1 MLAKSTQLFA
11 LGLPAKQ
18 YDSGWY
24 TQAMRQLVASFLAV
38 LALSAAGGARTRS
51 LPTVST
57 PSANGVLSGLETR
70 YGKAATL
77 EASFLERY
85 SENGKQVRVEAGKA
99 YFLRPGKMRWE
110 YEQPEK
116 NLFLVDGKYVWFYA
130 PDDHTATRMP
140 AKNSED
146 WRTPIAFLTTGMKLS
161 RICSEVGPAKEAK
174 PAKAGNEVYR
184 CVLRGTE
191 DGKGGAAQKVLF
203 EITPQ
208 NELARIVIPQEA
220 GMQIE
225 FEFKDWEWNPPLPKT
240 LFQFEPPPGTVIVN
254 GLLPEAPGMRQ

>member
-1 MLAKSTQLFA
+1 MSFHTGSKRAIVKTSFA
-11 LGLPAKQ
+11 AVF
-18 YDSGWY
+18 
-24 TQAMRQLVASFLAV
+24 LVFIFLANPSV
-38 LALSAAGGARTRS
+38 DSYFAAGASEPNSLAELEARYRR
-51 LPTVST
+51 
-57 PSANGVLSGLETR
+57 VL
-70 YGKAATL
+70 TL

-110 YEQPEK
+110 YEKPEK
-116 NLFLVDGKYVWFYA
+116 SVFLVDGKFVWFYA

-140 AKNSED
+140 AKKSED

-161 RICSEVGPAKEAK
+161 RICSEVGPAPNEK
-174 PAKAGNEVYR
+174 PATAGNGLYR
-184 CVLRGTE
+184 CVLRGAGDE
-191 DGKGGAAQKVLF
+191 KGSAAQKVWF
-203 EITPQ
+203 EVSPQ

-220 GMQIE
+220 GLQIE
-225 FEFKDWEWNPPLPKT
+225 FEFKDWEWNPALPKT

>member
-1 MLAKSTQLFA
+1 MAFHRFSRHSFKNASIAVFAMLAVARIGAGVAAPENKSLGA
-11 LGLPAKQ
+11 L
-18 YDSGWY
+18 
-24 TQAMRQLVASFLAV
+24 
-38 LALSAAGGARTRS
+38 
-51 LPTVST
+51 
-57 PSANGVLSGLETR
+57 EER
-70 YGKAATL
+70 YRKATAL
-77 EASFLERY
+77 EANFLERY

-110 YEQPEK
+110 YEKPEK

-140 AKNSED
+140 AKKSDD
-146 WRTPIAFLTTGMKLS
+146 WRTPIAFLTTGMKLN
-161 RICSEVGPAKEAK
+161 RICSEVGPAKDAVASRPEN
-174 PAKAGNEVYR
+174 GVYR
-184 CVLRGTE
+184 CVLRGAE
-191 DGKGGAAQKVLF
+191 DEKGVTPQRVLF
-203 EITPQ
+203 EVSPQ

-225 FEFKDWEWNPPLPKT
+225 FEFKDWEWNPALAKG

>member
-1 MLAKSTQLFA
+1 M
-11 LGLPAKQ
+11 GLRHFNR
-18 YDSGWY
+18 
-24 TQAMRQLVASFLAV
+24 QASESASPAV
-38 LALSAAGGARTRS
+38 LALVFFTCFIFPGQFCVATGATERDS
-51 LPTVST
+51 LTV
-57 PSANGVLSGLETR
+57 LEAR
-70 YGKAATL
+70 YRKALTL

-110 YEQPEK
+110 YEKPEK
-116 NLFLVDGKYVWFYA
+116 SVFLVDGKYVWFYA
-130 PDDHTATRMP
+130 PNDHTATRMP
-140 AKNSED
+140 AKKSDD

-161 RICSEVGPAKEAK
+161 RICSEVGPAQDVKASR
-174 PAKAGNEVYR
+174 AGNEVYR

-191 DGKGGAAQKVLF
+191 DEKGSAPQKVLF
-203 EITPQ
+203 EISPQ
-208 NELARIVIPQEA
+208 SELARIVIPQEA

-225 FEFKDWEWNPPLPKT
+225 FEFKDWEWNPVLAKT